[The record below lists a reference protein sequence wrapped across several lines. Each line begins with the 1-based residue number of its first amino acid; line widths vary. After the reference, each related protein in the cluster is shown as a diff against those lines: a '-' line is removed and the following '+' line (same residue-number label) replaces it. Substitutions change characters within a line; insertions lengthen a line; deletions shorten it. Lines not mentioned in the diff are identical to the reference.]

1 MLDLISTNVIPPTRV
16 RAIHME
22 ITWCGLC
29 KQDQRPQTMLWEAA
43 SFDSFIHL
51 SMRWENEMTRFTG
64 EEALQMLLDSEE
76 EFTVSSDE
84 EQDSDDERLYFEERL
99 DPAEDIISEE

>member
-1 MLDLISTNVIPPTRV
+1 
-16 RAIHME
+16 
-22 ITWCGLC
+22 
-29 KQDQRPQTMLWEAA
+29 
-43 SFDSFIHL
+43 
-51 SMRWENEMTRFTG
+51 MTRFTG